1 MKFGANPKTFN
12 LLSIGQRGVGKTVF
26 LAGSYA
32 ELRADPQDNACGDS
46 RAQAQL
52 NRPRQLW
59 LDCQERQ
66 ARENLERLL
75 DYIARTGQYPPL
87 TIKITNFNFSLQ
99 RHNQWGDKTLCRF
112 RWWDVPGE
120 SCNIHN
126 YDFNKIVAT
135 SHGCC
140 VFIDAYELTYN
151 HKYLQALKDIITQ
164 VAAIASLV
172 SLNRLKYAFAIILTK
187 CDLLEP
193 NPLSQQQLQQR
204 LQPLLARLDAMRV
217 NYQTF
222 YSFIPIVHTEAGATL
237 KAKGTAAPLLW
248 LVRELSQ
255 QHNPAWLRNP
265 LNSIS
270 RLLPRPSQMQQRLAA
285 GGLRSLLWRPHK
297 VRAKNFSHLS
307 SSLSPTQR
315 NVLFLSLIGVSLT
328 GVLGT
333 LAIQFGWFAT
343 ASTKNLQVLERR
355 QQLEHAIF
363 LTEKLIQQQPK
374 LVDLRLQLA
383 RLYELT
389 GQVTRAETVYD
400 QVLAQ
405 QPNNLDALVG
415 KALLRHTQGDD
426 RTATALFAQA
436 ERNAPTERQAQISD
450 LAHKT
455 LQSSQKSVPTSK
467 F

>member
-1 MKFGANPKTFN
+1 MKFGATPKTFN

-32 ELRADPQDNACGDS
+32 ELRADPQ
-46 RAQAQL
+46 L

-66 ARENLERLL
+66 SWENLERLL
-75 DYIARTGQYPPL
+75 SYISRTGQYPPL
-87 TIKITNFNFSLQ
+87 TIKITNFNFSLK
-99 RHNQWGDKTLCRF
+99 RHTQWGNKTLCRF

-126 YDFNKIVAT
+126 HNFNQIVAT

-151 HKYLQALKDIITQ
+151 RAYLQALKDIITQ

-172 SLNRLKYAFAIILTK
+172 SLNHLKYAFVVILTK

-193 NPLSQQQLQQR
+193 TPVSRQQLQQK
-204 LQPLLARLDAMRV
+204 LQPLITRLEAMRV

-222 YSFIPIVHTEAGATL
+222 YSFIPIVQTEAGASL
-237 KAKGTAAPLLW
+237 NAKGAAAPLLW

-255 QHNPAWLRNP
+255 LHSPAWLHNP
-265 LNSIS
+265 LNSVT
-270 RLLPRPSQMQQRLAA
+270 RLLPRRSQMQQRSVT
-285 GGLRSLLWRPHK
+285 GGLRNLGHRSHK
-297 VRAKNFSHLS
+297 VRTNN
-307 SSLSPTQR
+307 SSLASSFLSTTQR
-315 NVLFLSLIGVSLT
+315 NILFLSLIIVGLT
-328 GVLGT
+328 GVLGG

-343 ASTKNLQVLERR
+343 ASTQNLQASERQ

-363 LTEKLIQQQPK
+363 LTEKLVQQQPK
-374 LVDLRLQLA
+374 LIDLHLQLA

-389 GQVTRAETVYD
+389 GQVIKAETVYD

-405 QPNNLDALVG
+405 QHNNLDALVG

-426 RTATALFAQA
+426 KTAATLFAQA
-436 ERNAPTERQAQISD
+436 EKNAPTERQTQIRD
-450 LAHKT
+450 LAQKT
-455 LQSSQKSVPTSK
+455 LQSSAKLLPTSK